1 MQKYIYI
8 YIWYLIPLCLFWPL
22 STSQSAP
29 FLYQWSPLL
38 RLRREAWHSARTR
51 PMVPVPWAPR
61 VSWDFGR
68 LLLYKTPGF
77 QPAKG
82 KTTVYFLWGF
92 SCSDGIHGRVDIL
105 RRYMKVPLS
114 ISSVPFYSIF
124 ANDHLYNHNI
134 ITQLPNTI
142 PQHDPKWRYI
152 YHSNGVWQH
161 HWAWWWLNNSS
172 TIWIHLDGFRGKQ
185 IWSTQP
191 TWNVIMAQQ
200 LLPFGVCNVVW
211 LQKERTSM
219 IYSNIHTHVRTWYI
233 RKACPNQIAKD
244 SMIHQQSGKHIP
256 GHPTL
261 WRLNTFSIVV
271 LIQVN
276 TNVNA

>member
-1 MQKYIYI
+1 MIIIHIYIYMYMQKYTYI
-8 YIWYLIPLCLFWPL
+8 CYKYDISSRFVCFGHFLHLNPPL
-22 STSQSAP
+22 
-29 FLYQWSPLL
+29 FLYQWGPLL

-51 PMVPVPWAPR
+51 PMVPVPWGPR

-68 LLLYKTPGF
+68 LLSYKTPGF

-134 ITQLPNTI
+134 IIQLPNTI

-161 HWAWWWLNNSS
+161 HWAWWWLNNSPPKPQV
-172 TIWIHLDGFRGKQ
+172 RY
-185 IWSTQP
+185 P
-191 TWNVIMAQQ
+191 
-200 LLPFGVCNVVW
+200 PFGGI
-211 LQKERTSM
+211 S
-219 IYSNIHTHVRTWYI
+219 
-233 RKACPNQIAKD
+233 RKTN
-244 SMIHQQSGKHIP
+244 
-256 GHPTL
+256 L
-261 WRLNTFSIVV
+261 
-271 LIQVN
+271 VN
-276 TNVNA
+276 TTNLKCDHGSTTASLWSL